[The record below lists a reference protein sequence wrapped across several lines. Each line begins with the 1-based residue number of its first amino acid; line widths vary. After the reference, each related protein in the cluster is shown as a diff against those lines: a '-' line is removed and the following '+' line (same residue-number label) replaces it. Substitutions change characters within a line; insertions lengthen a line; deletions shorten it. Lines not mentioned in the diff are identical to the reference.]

1 MKKLFAAIGL
11 LISALTVTNGQSGV
25 PVFGWRTC
33 AGVIYSGKDVGVRA
47 QVKVFTPLTI
57 PKEAAGQNVSGT
69 VVISAVLCRDG
80 RVTDIEVVKGLPFGI
95 TESAIKSVMNT
106 TFAPAMLNAQVV
118 SQRMQFEFSV
128 NESVSGLTPISPSAA
143 AGRLIEEIDIIGN
156 RQFSKDDV
164 LAWIKSRP
172 GEPYS
177 AEQVEADL
185 KAILRTGY
193 FDKSS
198 TRVILE
204 DAARGGV
211 RVSFELL
218 ELPIVKE
225 IVFEKN
231 ARGEQSGI
239 LYEFARRKVDLE
251 IGQPLDPAVLKKAT
265 SVIEDY
271 FRSQGW
277 INVKAQAVIEN
288 LTFTEVRI
296 VFKFTGTNF

>member
-11 LISALTVTNGQSGV
+11 LISAVTLTNGQSGV

-33 AGVIYSGKDVGVRA
+33 SGVIYGGKDVTTRA
-47 QVKVFTPLTI
+47 QIKVFTPLTI

-106 TFAPAMLNAQVV
+106 TFSPATLNLQAV
-118 SQRMQFEFSV
+118 SQRMQFEFSF

-143 AGRLIEEIDIIGN
+143 SGRLIEEIDIIGN
-156 RQFSKDDV
+156 RQFSRDEI

-172 GEPYS
+172 GDPYS

-185 KAILRTGY
+185 KAILRTGH
-193 FDKSS
+193 FDKLS

-211 RVSFELL
+211 RLSFEIL
-218 ELPIVKE
+218 ELPIVSE
-225 IVFEKN
+225 IAFDKRWRV
-231 ARGEQSGI
+231 EQSVI
-239 LYEFARRKVDLE
+239 LNEFARQDITLLGE
-251 IGQPLDPAVLKKAT
+251 PFDPAKVRQAT
-265 SVIEDY
+265 KVIEDY
-271 FRSQGW
+271 FKSQGW
-277 INVKAQAVIEN
+277 INVKAEAVVEN
-288 LTFTEVRI
+288 LKPTEVRI
-296 VFKFTGTNF
+296 IFKLTGTNF